1 MKGNMDSDV
10 SGLIISA
17 TNNRRTLQNE
27 KDRSLFFIAAHSTFN
42 S

>member
-1 MKGNMDSDV
+1 MKSSSDADV

-27 KDRSLFFIAAHSTFN
+27 KDRSLFIIVARSAFN
-42 S
+42 F